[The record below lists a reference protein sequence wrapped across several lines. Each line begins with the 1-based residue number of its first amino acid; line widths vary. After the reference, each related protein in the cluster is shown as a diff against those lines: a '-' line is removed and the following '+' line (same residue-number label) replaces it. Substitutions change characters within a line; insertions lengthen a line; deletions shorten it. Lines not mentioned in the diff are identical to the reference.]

1 MLLLCPFVDPLQVGD
16 TLQAGTGLLH
26 TGPSS
31 SHSRQASQDTS
42 PPRDGHTKRT
52 GPPACTHV
60 KPLVGPCLLTSRGSE
75 QRLRAKPAA
84 APKAKAEE
92 GHTPT
97 PSGRARNTK
106 LQRARAR
113 GGTSKSEWVS
123 ALWFLVFKS
132 SRRCKRPPVSG
143 RIQIV
148 SQGNHR

>member
-75 QRLRAKPAA
+75 QSLRLRQKQRRRRATPPPPAEGPETLNCKEQELA
-84 APKAKAEE
+84 EGPAKASGSAHYGFSYSNQVGVVKGHRFLE
-92 GHTPT
+92 G
-97 PSGRARNTK
+97 
-106 LQRARAR
+106 
-113 GGTSKSEWVS
+113 SKS
-123 ALWFLVFKS
+123 FLKVTTGKT
-132 SRRCKRPPVSG
+132 
-143 RIQIV
+143 
-148 SQGNHR
+148 